1 MLSPTPRARR
11 SDEAS
16 ALMLMPAGL
25 LVLLLLASV
34 AVDMSLVHLRHRQAL
49 DVAGSAANDAV
60 TAAADPGQLRQGV
73 YRIEPAEAQRVARRT
88 IAASD
93 LAPHLVGAPR
103 VLVDGSSVE
112 VSLRV
117 EAEHLFTGALPGAP
131 ESAVVTATVSAS
143 AVEP

>member
-1 MLSPTPRARR
+1 MLRATQRARR
-11 SDEAS
+11 SDQAS

-60 TAAADPGQLRQGV
+60 TAAADPSQLRRGV

-93 LAPHLVGAPR
+93 LAPHVVGQPR
-103 VLVDGSSVE
+103 VLVDGTSVQ

-117 EAEHLFTGALPGAP
+117 EAKHLFTSALPGAP
-131 ESAVVTATVSAS
+131 DTTVVTATVSAT
-143 AVEP
+143 AVQP